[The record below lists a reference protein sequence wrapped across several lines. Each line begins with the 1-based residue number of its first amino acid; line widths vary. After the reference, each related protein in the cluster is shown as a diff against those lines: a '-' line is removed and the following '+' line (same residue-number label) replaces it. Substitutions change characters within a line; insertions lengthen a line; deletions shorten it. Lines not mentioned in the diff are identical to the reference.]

1 MQQLVLAIGGEDKSQ
16 QQKVLDRGVDII
28 TATPGRIFELVD
40 SNALDLSTIRFFVL
54 DEADSL
60 IEQNLPGILK
70 LYNAIPKSEA
80 LQVFTDS
87 MNRL

>member
-1 MQQLVLAIGGEDKSQ
+1 MNVVLAIGGEDKSQ
-16 QQKVLDRGVDII
+16 QQKILDRGVDII

-60 IEQNLPGILK
+60 IEQNLQGILK

-80 LQVFTDS
+80 LQVFTAA